1 MTEEN
6 NNTDF
11 DLIIIGG
18 GLVGAS
24 LACALANSSLRIA
37 IVEALPFKSDDSE
50 YQPAFDARSVAL
62 SYTSKQVFEGMGL
75 WSSINKLGVAAIKK
89 IHVSDRGHAGV
100 TRLNA
105 EDENVEALG
114 YVVETRVIG
123 KALFDRLK
131 KQNNVTLIAPAK
143 LKDFDLNA
151 EAATATIEVTTDE
164 KLVESKTLTAK
175 LLVAADGDDS
185 FVRRLSGVRIKQ
197 RNYEQSAV
205 IANVATDTPHNNQ
218 AFERFTDSGP
228 LALLPMAAT
237 ENEQNRYSLVWT
249 VKASEQDEMMTWS
262 DEMFL
267 EKLKTR
273 FGERAGKF
281 INVSKRHTY
290 PLSLMRAKEHVRER
304 LAIIGNA
311 AHTLHPVA
319 GQGFNLGLRD
329 VAALSQVIIDA
340 ARSKHGENKDIG
352 SLDNLNIYAAWRKRD
367 HIQTAMATDGLVRIF
382 SNNFLPLAA
391 LRNLAL
397 ITVDLV
403 PPLKK
408 VFARHA
414 MGFVGKLPRLGRG
427 LKL

>member
-1 MTEEN
+1 MIDEN
-6 NNTDF
+6 KTDF

-24 LACALANSSLRIA
+24 LACALSQAESSLRIA
-37 IVEALPFKSDDSE
+37 IVEAFPFKSDDTE

-62 SYTSKQVFEGMGL
+62 SYTSKQVFEGIGL

-89 IHVSDRGHAGV
+89 IHISDRGHAGI

-105 EDENVEALG
+105 EDENIDALG

-123 KALFDRLK
+123 KALFDTLK
-131 KQNNVTLIAPAK
+131 KQKNITLIAPAK
-143 LKDFDLNA
+143 LKDFDLTKEKA
-151 EAATATIEVTTDE
+151 SARIEIDG
-164 KLVESKTLTAK
+164 KDKILTAK

-185 FVRRLSGVRIKQ
+185 VVRRLSGVRIRSKEYDQ
-197 RNYEQSAV
+197 AAV
-205 IANVATDTPHNNQ
+205 IANIATDQPHNNR

-237 ENEQNRYSLVWT
+237 QDEKNRYSLVWT
-249 VKASEQDEMMTWS
+249 INRSEQEEMMNWDDKT
-262 DEMFL
+262 FL
-267 EKLKTR
+267 LKLKER
-273 FGERAGKF
+273 FGERAGHF
-281 INVSKRHTY
+281 LHVSQRHAY
-290 PLSLMRAKEHVRER
+290 PLSLMRAREHVRER

-329 VAALSQVIIDA
+329 VAALSQVIIDTL
-340 ARSKHGENKDIG
+340 HENKDIG
-352 SLDNLNIYAAWRKRD
+352 ELSHLKLYADWRRRD
-367 HIQTAMATDGLVRIF
+367 HIQTAMATDGLVRLF

-391 LRNLAL
+391 LRNLGL
-397 ITVDLV
+397 LVVDLV

-414 MGFVGKLPRLGRG
+414 MGFVGKLPRLARG

>member
-1 MTEEN
+1 MSTN
-6 NNTDF
+6 KDNTDF
-11 DLIIIGG
+11 DVIIVGG

-37 IVEALPFKSDDSE
+37 IIEAFPFSSDDIE

-62 SYTSKQVFEGMGL
+62 SYVSKQIFAGMGL

-100 TRLNA
+100 TRLDSRN
-105 EDENVEALG
+105 EKVEALG

-123 KALFDRLK
+123 KALFDALN
-131 KQNNVTLIAPAK
+131 KQANLSLIAPAT
-143 LKDFDLNA
+143 LSSFDLTA
-151 EAATATIEVTTDE
+151 EQASITIEHAGEIKSLST
-164 KLVESKTLTAK
+164 K
-175 LLVAADGDDS
+175 LLVAADGGDS
-185 FVRRLSGVRIKQ
+185 VVRRLSGVKVRERQ
-197 RNYEQSAV
+197 YEQCAV
-205 IANVATDTPHNNQ
+205 IANVATDMPHHNQ

-228 LALLPMAAT
+228 LALLPMAGTVKDPA
-237 ENEQNRYSLVWT
+237 EDSCRFSLVWT
-249 VKASEQDEMMTWS
+249 INKQQQDEVMSWDDDT
-262 DEMFL
+262 FL
-267 EKLKTR
+267 AHLRQR
-273 FGERAGKF
+273 FGERAGHF
-281 INVSKRHTY
+281 IQVSQRHVY
-290 PLSLMRAKEHVRER
+290 PLSLMRAQEHVRER

-340 ARSKHGENKDIG
+340 QREHKDIG
-352 SLDNLNIYAAWRKRD
+352 TLTTLKEYAEWRRRD
-367 HIQTAMATDGLVRIF
+367 HIQTAMATDGLVKLF
-382 SNNFLPLAA
+382 SNNILPLAA
-391 LRNLAL
+391 LRNLGL
-397 ITVDLV
+397 LVVDLV

>member
-1 MTEEN
+1 MSEN
-6 NNTDF
+6 LNTDF

-24 LACALANSSLRIA
+24 LACALENSSLSIA
-37 IVEALPFKSDDSE
+37 IIEAFPFKSDDSE

-62 SYTSKQVFEGMGL
+62 SYTSKQVFDGMGV

-123 KALFDRLK
+123 KALFDKLN
-131 KQNNVTLIAPAK
+131 KQENLTLIAPAK
-143 LKDFDLNA
+143 LKNFDLSSEFA
-151 EAATATIEVTTDE
+151 SATIEITNADG
-164 KLVESKTLTAK
+164 LVENKTITTK

-185 FVRRLSGVRIKQ
+185 VVRRLSGVRIKQ
-197 RNYEQSAV
+197 RNYEQSAI
-205 IANVATDTPHNNQ
+205 IANIATDQPHNNQ

-237 ENEQNRYSLVWT
+237 EKEKNRYSLVWT
-249 VKASEQDEMMTWS
+249 INSSEQEAMLNWS
-262 DEMFL
+262 DETFL
-267 EKLKTR
+267 EKLKAR
-273 FGERAGKF
+273 FGERAGQF
-281 INVSKRHTY
+281 IHVSPRHSY

-340 ARSKHGENKDIG
+340 SRENKDIG
-352 SLDNLNIYAAWRKRD
+352 SLDNLKIYSDWRKRD
-367 HIQTAMATDGLVRIF
+367 HIQTAMATDGLVRLF
-382 SNNFLPLAA
+382 SNNILPIAA
-391 LRNLAL
+391 LRNLGL
-397 ITVDLV
+397 LVVDLV

-408 VFARHA
+408 AFARHA
-414 MGFVGKLPRLGRG
+414 MGFVGKLPRLSRG

>member
-1 MTEEN
+1 MNREK
-6 NNTDF
+6 TDY

-24 LACALANSSLRIA
+24 LACALSDSSLRIA
-37 IVEALPFKSDDSE
+37 IVEAFPFKSDDSV

-62 SYTSKQVFEGMGL
+62 SHTSKQVFDGIGL
-75 WSSINKLGVAAIKK
+75 WPSINQLGVAAIKN
-89 IHVSDRGHAGV
+89 IHVSDRGHAGI

-105 EDENVEALG
+105 ENENVDALG

-123 KALFDRLK
+123 KALFQALK
-131 KQNNVTLIAPAK
+131 QQENVTFIAPAK
-143 LKDFDLNA
+143 LKDFTLTA
-151 EAATATIEVTTDE
+151 EKATASIEVTSSDNV
-164 KLVESKTLTAK
+164 VELKVLTTK

-185 FVRRLSGVRIKQ
+185 IVRRLSGVRIKQ
-197 RNYEQSAV
+197 HNYEQSAV
-205 IANVATDTPHNNQ
+205 IANIAADKPHNNK

-228 LALLPMAAT
+228 LALLPMASSHQD
-237 ENEQNRYSLVWT
+237 ENRYSLVWT
-249 VKASEQDEMMTWS
+249 IHRSEQEEMLGWDDETFLQKLQQRFGTRAGTFTKASQ
-262 DEMFL
+262 
-267 EKLKTR
+267 
-273 FGERAGKF
+273 
-281 INVSKRHTY
+281 RHAY
-290 PLSLMRAKEHVRER
+290 PLSFMRAKEHVRER

-311 AHTLHPVA
+311 AHSLHPVA

-340 ARSKHGENKDIG
+340 ERGNKDIG
-352 SLDNLNIYAAWRKRD
+352 DLSNLQVYADWRRRD
-367 HIQTAMATDGLVRIF
+367 HMQTAMATDGLVKLF

-391 LRNLAL
+391 LRNLGL
-397 ITVDLV
+397 LVVDLV

-414 MGFVGKLPRLGRG
+414 MGFVGKLPRLARG

>member
-1 MTEEN
+1 MINKTK
-6 NNTDF
+6 NTDF

-24 LACALANSSLRIA
+24 LACALENSSLRIA
-37 IVEALPFKSDDSE
+37 IIEAFPFKADNSE

-75 WSSINKLGVAAIKK
+75 WTSINKLGVAAIKK
-89 IHVSDRGHAGV
+89 IHISDRGHAGI

-105 EDENVEALG
+105 SDEDVEALG
-114 YVVETRVIG
+114 YVVETRVVG
-123 KALFDRLK
+123 KALFDRLT
-131 KQNNVTLIAPAK
+131 KQKNVTLIAPAK
-143 LKDFDLNA
+143 LKNFDLSTEMANA
-151 EAATATIEVTTDE
+151 TVEVTQNDG
-164 KLVESKTLTAK
+164 LVENKTLTAK

-205 IANVATDTPHNNQ
+205 VANIATDKPHANQ

-237 ENEQNRYSLVWT
+237 EKEKNRYSLVWT
-249 VKASEQDEMMTWS
+249 INSTEQEDMLSWS
-262 DEMFL
+262 DEQFL
-267 EKLKTR
+267 EKLKAR
-273 FGERAGKF
+273 FGGRAGNF
-281 INVSKRHTY
+281 ISVSQRHAY

-329 VAALSQVIIDA
+329 VAALSQVIVDA
-340 ARSKHGENKDIG
+340 SRKQKDIG
-352 SLDNLNIYAAWRKRD
+352 SLDNLTLYAKWRKRD
-367 HIQTAMATDGLVRIF
+367 HIQTAMATDGLVRLF

-391 LRNLAL
+391 IRNLGL
-397 ITVDLV
+397 LVVDLV

>member
-1 MTEEN
+1 MSDKID
-6 NNTDF
+6 NTDF

-24 LACALANSSLRIA
+24 LACALSDSSLRIA
-37 IVEALPFKSDDSE
+37 IIEAFPFKSDDSE

-62 SYTSKQVFEGMGL
+62 SHTSKQVFEGIGL
-75 WSSINKLGVAAIKK
+75 WPSINKLGVGAIKK
-89 IHVSDRGHAGV
+89 IHISDRGHAGI

-105 EDENVEALG
+105 GDEGVEALG

-123 KALFDRLK
+123 KALFDSLK
-131 KQNNVTLIAPAK
+131 KQKNITLIAPAK
-143 LKDFDLNA
+143 LKNFDLNA
-151 EAATATIEVTTDE
+151 DFASADIEITDSNN
-164 KLVESKTLTAK
+164 LVESRTLTAK
-175 LLVAADGDDS
+175 LLIAADGDDS
-185 FVRRLSGVRIKQ
+185 VVRRLSGVRIKQ

-205 IANVATDTPHNNQ
+205 IANIATDQSHNNQ

-237 ENEQNRYSLVWT
+237 DDEKNRYSLVWT
-249 VKASEQDEMMTWS
+249 INNSEQEEMMGWD
-262 DEMFL
+262 DETFL
-267 EKLKTR
+267 LRLKQR
-273 FGERAGKF
+273 FGERAGQF
-281 INVSKRHTY
+281 IQVSKRHAY
-290 PLSLMRAKEHVRER
+290 PLSLMRAQEHVRER

-340 ARSKHGENKDIG
+340 SRENKDIG
-352 SLDNLNIYAAWRKRD
+352 SLDNLTIYSDWRKRD
-367 HIQTAMATDGLVRIF
+367 HIQTAMATDGLVRLF
-382 SNNFLPLAA
+382 SNNFLPIAA
-391 LRNLAL
+391 LRNLGL
-397 ITVDLV
+397 LVVDLV

>member
-1 MTEEN
+1 MINKT

-24 LACALANSSLRIA
+24 LACALENASLRIA
-37 IVEALPFKSDDSE
+37 IIEAFPFKSDDSE

-62 SYTSKQVFEGMGL
+62 SYTSKQVFAGMGL
-75 WSSINKLGVAAIKK
+75 WSSINTLGVAAIKK
-89 IHVSDRGHAGV
+89 IHISDRGHAGV

-105 EDENVEALG
+105 DDEKVDALG

-123 KALFDRLK
+123 KALFDRLR
-131 KQNNVTLIAPAK
+131 KQENVTLIAPAK
-143 LKDFDLNA
+143 LKNFEINA
-151 EAATATIEVTTDE
+151 DVASATIEITNE
-164 KLVESKTLTAK
+164 NGLVESKVLTTK

-205 IANVATDTPHNNQ
+205 IANIATDKPHDNQ

-228 LALLPMAAT
+228 IALLPMAAT
-237 ENEQNRYSLVWT
+237 ENEKNRYSLVWT
-249 VKASEQDEMMTWS
+249 INSSEQEEMMTWS
-262 DEMFL
+262 DETFL
-267 EKLKTR
+267 EKLKAR
-273 FGERAGKF
+273 FGERAGQF
-281 INVSKRHTY
+281 THVSARYVY

-329 VAALSQVIIDA
+329 VAALSQVVMDA
-340 ARSKHGENKDIG
+340 SREKKDIG
-352 SLDNLNIYAAWRKRD
+352 DLAILQTYADWRGRD
-367 HIQTAMATDGLVRIF
+367 HIQTAMATDSIVRIF

-391 LRNLAL
+391 LRNLGL
-397 ITVDLV
+397 LVVDLV

-408 VFARHA
+408 IFARHA
-414 MGFVGKLPRLGRG
+414 MGFVGKSPRLSRG

>member
-1 MTEEN
+1 MPNKTI
-6 NNTDF
+6 NTDF

-24 LACALANSSLRIA
+24 LACALSLSQPESSLRIA
-37 IVEALPFKSDDSE
+37 IVEAFPFKSDDSE

-62 SYTSKQVFEGMGL
+62 SYTSKQVFEGIDL

-89 IHVSDRGHAGV
+89 IHISDRGHAGV

-105 EDENVEALG
+105 EDENVDALG

-123 KALFDRLK
+123 KALFKALE
-131 KQNNVTLIAPAK
+131 KQKNVTLIAPAK
-143 LKDFDLNA
+143 LKNFELGLNSA
-151 EAATATIEVTTDE
+151 SVIIETGKE
-164 KLVESKTLTAK
+164 KKEKTLTAK
-175 LLVAADGDDS
+175 LLVAADGGDS
-185 FVRRLSGVRIKQ
+185 IVRRLSGVRIKQ

-205 IANVATDTPHNNQ
+205 IANVATDQPHNNR

-237 ENEQNRYSLVWT
+237 KKEANRYSLVWT
-249 VKASEQDEMMTWS
+249 VKSSEQEEMMRWD
-262 DEMFL
+262 DETFL
-267 EKLKTR
+267 LKLKER
-273 FGERAGKF
+273 FGERAGQF
-281 INVSKRHTY
+281 INVSKRHVY
-290 PLSLMRAKEHVRER
+290 PLSLMRATEHVRER

-311 AHTLHPVA
+311 AHSLHPVA

-340 ARSKHGENKDIG
+340 ERDGNKDIG
-352 SLDNLNIYAAWRKRD
+352 QLSTLEIYEAWRRRD
-367 HIQTAMATDGLVRIF
+367 HIQTAMATDSLVRIF
-382 SNNFLPLAA
+382 SNKFLPLAA
-391 LRNLAL
+391 LRNLGL
-397 ITVDLV
+397 LVVDIV

>member
-1 MTEEN
+1 MINKTN
-6 NNTDF
+6 KTDF

-24 LACALANSSLRIA
+24 LACALAESSLRIA
-37 IVEALPFKSDDSE
+37 IIEAFPFRTDDSE

-75 WSSINKLGVAAIKK
+75 WPSINKLGVAAIKK
-89 IHVSDRGHAGV
+89 IHISDRGHAGI

-105 EDENVEALG
+105 DTEKVEALG

-123 KALFDRLK
+123 KALFEALN
-131 KQNNVTLIAPAK
+131 KQKNITLIAPAK
-143 LKDFDLNA
+143 LKNFNLSSEYADV
-151 EAATATIEVTTDE
+151 I
-164 KLVESKTLTAK
+164 VEQDGENKTLTTQ

-185 FVRRLSGVRIKQ
+185 IVRRLSGVRIKQ
-197 RNYEQSAV
+197 RNYEQCAV
-205 IANVATDTPHNNQ
+205 IANVATDQPHNNQ

-228 LALLPMAAT
+228 LALLPMAET
-237 ENEQNRYSLVWT
+237 KDEKNRYSLVWT
-249 VKASEQDEMMTWS
+249 IKSSEQESMMSWDDET
-262 DEMFL
+262 FL
-267 EKLKTR
+267 LKLKER
-273 FGERAGKF
+273 FGERAGQF
-281 INVSKRHTY
+281 IQVSKRHVY
-290 PLSLMRAKEHVRER
+290 PLSLMRAREHVRER

-340 ARSKHGENKDIG
+340 TRREDGENKDIG

-367 HIQTAMATDGLVRIF
+367 HIQTAMATDGLVRLF

-391 LRNLAL
+391 LRNLGL
-397 ITVDLV
+397 LVVDLV

>member
-1 MTEEN
+1 MN
-6 NNTDF
+6 KVDKTDY

-24 LACALANSSLRIA
+24 LACALSGSSLRIA
-37 IVEALPFKSDDSE
+37 IVEAFPFKSDDSE

-89 IHVSDRGHAGV
+89 IHISDRGHAGI

-105 EDENVEALG
+105 EDENVDALG

-123 KALFDRLK
+123 KALFEDLK
-131 KQNNVTLIAPAK
+131 KQKNITLIAPAK
-143 LKDFDLNA
+143 LKNFDLSLNSA
-151 EAATATIEVTTDE
+151 SVIIETGNEGDVKE
-164 KLVESKTLTAK
+164 MILSAK
-175 LLVAADGDDS
+175 LLVAADGGDS
-185 FVRRLSGVRIKQ
+185 VVRRLSGVRIKQ

-205 IANVATDTPHNNQ
+205 IANIATNLPHNNR

-237 ENEQNRYSLVWT
+237 ETEANRYSLVWT
-249 VKASEQDEMMTWS
+249 INSSDKDDMMSWDDET
-262 DEMFL
+262 FL
-267 EKLKTR
+267 NKLKER
-273 FGERAGKF
+273 FGERAGEF
-281 INVSKRHTY
+281 INVSKRHVY

-311 AHTLHPVA
+311 AHSLHPVA

-340 ARSKHGENKDIG
+340 ERAGNMDIG
-352 SLDNLNIYAAWRKRD
+352 LLTTLHTYADWRKRD
-367 HIQTAMATDGLVRIF
+367 HIQTAMATDSLVRVF
-382 SNNFLPLAA
+382 SNNILPLAA
-391 LRNLAL
+391 LRNLGL
-397 ITVDLV
+397 LVVDVV

>member
-1 MTEEN
+1 MTDKTD
-6 NNTDF
+6 NTDF

-24 LACALANSSLRIA
+24 LACALSDSSLRIA
-37 IVEALPFKSDDSE
+37 IIEAFPFKSDDSE

-62 SYTSKQVFEGMGL
+62 SYTSKQVFEGIGL
-75 WSSINKLGVAAIKK
+75 WPSINKLGVAAIKK
-89 IHVSDRGHAGV
+89 IHISDRGHAGI

-105 EDENVEALG
+105 DDENVDALG

-123 KALFDRLK
+123 KALFDRLN
-131 KQNNVTLIAPAK
+131 KQKNVTLIAPAK
-143 LKDFDLNA
+143 LKNFDLNA
-151 EAATATIEVTTDE
+151 ECASADIEITDSNN
-164 KLVESKTLTAK
+164 LVESRTLTAK
-175 LLVAADGDDS
+175 LLVAADGGDS
-185 FVRRLSGVRIKQ
+185 VVRRLSGVRIKQ

-205 IANVATDTPHNNQ
+205 IANIATDQPHNNQ

-237 ENEQNRYSLVWT
+237 DDEKNRYSLVWT
-249 VKASEQDEMMTWS
+249 INNSEQEEMMHWD
-262 DEMFL
+262 DETFL
-267 EKLKTR
+267 LKLKQR
-273 FGERAGKF
+273 FGERAGQF
-281 INVSKRHTY
+281 IQVSKRHVY

-340 ARSKHGENKDIG
+340 SRENKDIG
-352 SLDNLNIYAAWRKRD
+352 SLTTLQTYADWRKRD
-367 HIQTAMATDGLVRIF
+367 HIQTAMATDGLVRLF

-391 LRNLAL
+391 LRNLGL
-397 ITVDLV
+397 LVVDLV

-414 MGFVGKLPRLGRG
+414 MGYVGKLPRLGRG

>member
-1 MTEEN
+1 MLDKTTT
-6 NNTDF
+6 TDF

-24 LACALANSSLRIA
+24 LACALSQAEPALQIA
-37 IVEALPFKSDDSE
+37 IVEAYPFKTDDSE

-75 WSSINKLGVAAIKK
+75 WSSINKLGIAAIKK

-105 EDENVEALG
+105 ADENVDALG

-123 KALFDRLK
+123 KALFDVLNRQK
-131 KQNNVTLIAPAK
+131 NISLIAPAK
-143 LKDFDLNA
+143 LKNFELSADSA
-151 EAATATIEVTTDE
+151 SAIIEHDGE
-164 KLVESKTLTAK
+164 NKTLTAK
-175 LLVAADGDDS
+175 LLVAADGGDS
-185 FVRRLSGVRIKQ
+185 VVRRLSGVRIKQ

-205 IANVATDTPHNNQ
+205 IANVATDKVHHNQ

-228 LALLPMAAT
+228 LALLPMVAT
-237 ENEQNRYSLVWT
+237 ENEGNRFSLVWT
-249 VKASEQDEMMTWS
+249 INSADTEKMMNWDDETFLKKLQERFGTRAGQFIHASE
-262 DEMFL
+262 
-267 EKLKTR
+267 
-273 FGERAGKF
+273 
-281 INVSKRHTY
+281 RHVY
-290 PLSLMRAKEHVRER
+290 PLSLMRAQEHVRER

-340 ARSKHGENKDIG
+340 VRSNDVENNDIG
-352 SLDNLNIYAAWRKRD
+352 SLTVLNTYADWRRRD
-367 HIQTAMATDGLVRIF
+367 HMQTAMATDSLVRIF

-391 LRNLAL
+391 LRNLGL
-397 ITVDLV
+397 FVVDVV

-408 VFARHA
+408 LFARHA

>member
-1 MTEEN
+1 MINKT

-24 LACALANSSLRIA
+24 LACALENSSLRIA
-37 IVEALPFKSDDSE
+37 IIEAFPFKADNSE

-62 SYTSKQVFEGMGL
+62 SYTSKQVFDGMGV

-89 IHVSDRGHAGV
+89 IHISDRGHAGI

-123 KALFDRLK
+123 KALFDNLN
-131 KQNNVTLIAPAK
+131 KQKNLTLITPAK
-143 LKDFDLNA
+143 LKDFDLSSELA
-151 EAATATIEVTTDE
+151 SATIEITNDDG
-164 KLVESKTLTAK
+164 LVESKTLTTK

-185 FVRRLSGVRIKQ
+185 VVRRLSGVRIKQ

-205 IANVATDTPHNNQ
+205 IANIATDQPHHNQ

-237 ENEQNRYSLVWT
+237 EQEKNRYSLVWT
-249 VKASEQDEMMTWS
+249 INSSEQEEMMNWS
-262 DEMFL
+262 DETFL
-267 EKLKTR
+267 EKLKAR

-281 INVSKRHTY
+281 THISQRHSY

-340 ARSKHGENKDIG
+340 SHDNKDIG
-352 SLDNLNIYAAWRKRD
+352 SLDNLTIYSDWRKRD
-367 HIQTAMATDGLVRIF
+367 HIQTAMATDGLVRLF
-382 SNNFLPLAA
+382 SNNILPIAA
-391 LRNLAL
+391 LRNLGL
-397 ITVDLV
+397 LVVDLV

>member
-1 MTEEN
+1 MSEN
-6 NNTDF
+6 NSTDF

-24 LACALANSSLRIA
+24 LACALENASLRIA
-37 IVEALPFKSDDSE
+37 IVEAFPFKTDDSE

-62 SYTSKQVFEGMGL
+62 SYTSKQVFDGMGL

-89 IHVSDRGHAGV
+89 IHISDRGHAGI

-105 EDENVEALG
+105 DDEKVDALG

-123 KALFDRLK
+123 KALFDRLH
-131 KQNNVTLIAPAK
+131 KQENVTLIAPAK
-143 LKDFDLNA
+143 LKNFDINTDVA
-151 EAATATIEVTTDE
+151 SATVEVTNDQDV
-164 KLVESKTLTAK
+164 VESRVLTAK

-185 FVRRLSGVRIKQ
+185 FVRRLSGVQIKQ

-205 IANVATDTPHNNQ
+205 IANIATDKPHNNQ

-237 ENEQNRYSLVWT
+237 ENEKNRYSLVWT
-249 VKASEQDEMMTWS
+249 IHHSEQEEMMNWS
-262 DEMFL
+262 DETFL
-267 EKLKTR
+267 ENLKAR
-273 FGERAGKF
+273 FGARAGQF
-281 INVSKRHTY
+281 THVSPRYVY

-340 ARSKHGENKDIG
+340 SRENKDIG
-352 SLDNLNIYAAWRKRD
+352 ELTVLQTYADWRKRD
-367 HIQTAMATDGLVRIF
+367 HIQTAMATDSLVRIF

-391 LRNLAL
+391 LRNLGL
-397 ITVDLV
+397 LVVDLV

-414 MGFVGKLPRLGRG
+414 MGFVGKSPRLSRG

>member
-1 MTEEN
+1 MIEKAH
-6 NNTDF
+6 TDF

-24 LACALANSSLRIA
+24 LACALENSSLRIA
-37 IVEALPFKSDDSE
+37 IIEAFPFKADNSE

-62 SYTSKQVFEGMGL
+62 SYTSKQVFDGMGV

-89 IHVSDRGHAGV
+89 IHISDRGHAGI
-100 TRLNA
+100 TRLKA
-105 EDENVEALG
+105 EDEKVEALG

-123 KALFDRLK
+123 KALFDKLN
-131 KQNNVTLIAPAK
+131 KQENLTLIAPAK
-143 LKDFDLNA
+143 LKNFDLSSKLA
-151 EAATATIEVTTDE
+151 SATIEITNDDG
-164 KLVESKTLTAK
+164 LVENKTLTTK

-185 FVRRLSGVRIKQ
+185 VVRRLSGVRIKQ
-197 RNYEQSAV
+197 RNYEQSAI
-205 IANVATDTPHNNQ
+205 IANIATDQPHHNQ

-237 ENEQNRYSLVWT
+237 EKEKNRYSLVWT
-249 VKASEQDEMMTWS
+249 INSSEQEEMMNWS
-262 DEMFL
+262 DETFL
-267 EKLKTR
+267 AKLKAR
-273 FGERAGKF
+273 FGERAGQF
-281 INVSKRHTY
+281 THASQRHSY

-340 ARSKHGENKDIG
+340 SRDNKDIG
-352 SLDNLNIYAAWRKRD
+352 SLDILTIYSDWRKRD
-367 HIQTAMATDGLVRIF
+367 HIQTAMATDGLVRLF
-382 SNNFLPLAA
+382 SNNILPIAA
-391 LRNLAL
+391 LRNLGL
-397 ITVDLV
+397 LVVDLV

-408 VFARHA
+408 AFARHA

>member
-1 MTEEN
+1 MLN
-6 NNTDF
+6 KNDNTDF

-24 LACALANSSLRIA
+24 LACALSQSEPSLQIA
-37 IVEALPFKSDDSE
+37 IVEAYPFKADDSE

-62 SYTSKQVFEGMGL
+62 SYTSKQVFEGIGL

-105 EDENVEALG
+105 NDENVEALG

-123 KALFDRLK
+123 KALFEALN
-131 KQNNVTLIAPAK
+131 KQENVTLIAPAK
-143 LKDFDLNA
+143 LKNFELESGFA
-151 EAATATIEVTTDE
+151 SAIIETGSDHDGQE
-164 KLVESKTLTAK
+164 KTLTAK
-175 LLVAADGDDS
+175 LLVAADGGDS
-185 FVRRLSGVRIKQ
+185 VVRRLSGVRIKQ
-197 RNYEQSAV
+197 RSYEQSAM
-205 IANVATDTPHNNQ
+205 IANISTDKPHHNQ

-237 ENEQNRYSLVWT
+237 EQDPNRYSLVWT
-249 VKASEQDEMMTWS
+249 INSAETEKMMNWDDET
-262 DEMFL
+262 FL
-267 EKLKTR
+267 LKLKER
-273 FGERAGKF
+273 FGGRAGEF
-281 INVSKRHTY
+281 IHVSERHVY
-290 PLSLMRAKEHVRER
+290 PLSLMRAQEHVRER

-340 ARSKHGENKDIG
+340 TRDESGEKDIG
-352 SLDNLNIYAAWRKRD
+352 DLTTLKTYKDWRRRD
-367 HIQTAMATDGLVRIF
+367 HIQTAMATDSLVRIF
-382 SNNFLPLAA
+382 STNFLPLAA
-391 LRNLAL
+391 LRNLGL
-397 ITVDLV
+397 FVVDVV

-408 VFARHA
+408 AFARHA

>member
-1 MTEEN
+1 MTDT

-11 DLIIIGG
+11 DLMIVGG

-24 LACALANSSLRIA
+24 LACALAHSSLRIA
-37 IVEALPFKSDDSE
+37 IIEVYPFKSGGTE

-62 SYTSKQVFEGMGL
+62 SYTSKQVFDGIGL

-89 IHVSDRGHAGV
+89 IHISDRGHAGI

-105 EDENVEALG
+105 AAEDVDALG

-123 KALFDRLK
+123 TALFEQLN
-131 KQNNVTLIAPAK
+131 KQKNVTIIAPAK
-143 LKDFDLNA
+143 LKNFELNSNHASA
-151 EAATATIEVTTDE
+151 EIEVTSENQLLET
-164 KLVESKTLTAK
+164 KNITSK

-185 FVRRLSGVRIKQ
+185 IVRRLSGVRIKQ
-197 RNYEQSAV
+197 HNYEQSAV
-205 IANVATDTPHNNQ
+205 IANIATDKPHQNQ

-237 ENEQNRYSLVWT
+237 EEQPNRYSLVWT
-249 VKASEQDEMMTWS
+249 INSSEQKEIMAWDDET
-262 DEMFL
+262 FL
-267 EKLKTR
+267 HELSKR
-273 FGERAGKF
+273 FGTRAGQF
-281 INVSKRHTY
+281 SHVSKRHTY
-290 PLSLMRAKEHVRER
+290 PLNLMRAREHVRER

-329 VAALSQVIIDA
+329 VAALSQVINDA
-340 ARSKHGENKDIG
+340 ILDEQDIG
-352 SLDNLNIYAAWRKRD
+352 DLAVLKEYADWRKRD

-391 LRNLAL
+391 LRNLGL
-397 ITVDLV
+397 VVVDLV

-414 MGFVGKLPRLGRG
+414 MGFVGKLPRLARG

>member
-1 MTEEN
+1 MTDKN
-6 NNTDF
+6 DIDF

-24 LACALANSSLRIA
+24 LACALSQAELSLRIA
-37 IVEALPFKSDDSE
+37 IVEAFPFKSDDTE

-62 SYTSKQVFEGMGL
+62 SYTSKQVFEGIGL

-89 IHVSDRGHAGV
+89 IHISDRGHAGI
-100 TRLNA
+100 TRLSA
-105 EDENVEALG
+105 EDENIDALG

-123 KALFDRLK
+123 KALFDTLK
-131 KQNNVTLIAPAK
+131 KQKNITLIAPAK
-143 LKDFDLNA
+143 LKDFNL
-151 EAATATIEVTTDE
+151 TTDKASACIE
-164 KLVESKTLTAK
+164 IDGKDKILTAK

-185 FVRRLSGVRIKQ
+185 VVRRLSGVRIRSREYDQ
-197 RNYEQSAV
+197 AAV
-205 IANVATDTPHNNQ
+205 IANIATDQPHNNR

-237 ENEQNRYSLVWT
+237 QDEKNRYSLVWT
-249 VKASEQDEMMTWS
+249 INRSEQEEMMSWDDKT
-262 DEMFL
+262 FL
-267 EKLKTR
+267 LKLKER
-273 FGERAGKF
+273 FGERAGQF
-281 INVSKRHTY
+281 LQVSQRHAY
-290 PLSLMRAKEHVRER
+290 PLSLMRAREHVRER

-329 VAALSQVIIDA
+329 VAALSQVIIDTL
-340 ARSKHGENKDIG
+340 HENKDIG
-352 SLDNLNIYAAWRKRD
+352 ELSNLKIYADWRRRD
-367 HIQTAMATDGLVRIF
+367 HIQTAMATDGLVRLF

-391 LRNLAL
+391 LRNLGL
-397 ITVDLV
+397 LVVDLV

-414 MGFVGKLPRLGRG
+414 MGFVGKLPRLARG

>member
-1 MTEEN
+1 MSNKTD
-6 NNTDF
+6 NTDF

-24 LACALANSSLRIA
+24 LACALADSSLRIA
-37 IVEALPFKSDDSE
+37 IIEAFPFKSDDSE

-62 SYTSKQVFEGMGL
+62 SYTSKQVFEGIGL
-75 WSSINKLGVAAIKK
+75 WPTINKLGVAAIKK
-89 IHVSDRGHAGV
+89 IHISDRGHAGI

-105 EDENVEALG
+105 DDENVDALG

-123 KALFDRLK
+123 KALFDSLN
-131 KQNNVTLIAPAK
+131 KQKNVTLIAPAK
-143 LKDFDLNA
+143 LKNFDLNA
-151 EAATATIEVTTDE
+151 DCASASIELTDSDN
-164 KLVESKTLTAK
+164 LVESKTLTAK
-175 LLVAADGDDS
+175 LLVAADGGDS
-185 FVRRLSGVRIKQ
+185 VVRRLSGVRIKQ

-205 IANVATDTPHNNQ
+205 IANIATDQPHNNQ

-237 ENEQNRYSLVWT
+237 EDEKNRYSLVWT
-249 VKASEQDEMMTWS
+249 INNSEQEEMMTWD
-262 DEMFL
+262 DETFL
-267 EKLKTR
+267 LKLKQR
-273 FGERAGKF
+273 FGERAGQF
-281 INVSKRHTY
+281 IHVSKRHVY
-290 PLSLMRAKEHVRER
+290 PLSLMRTQEHVRER

-340 ARSKHGENKDIG
+340 SRENKDIG
-352 SLDNLNIYAAWRKRD
+352 SLTTLQTYADWRKRD

-382 SNNFLPLAA
+382 SNDFLPLAA
-391 LRNLAL
+391 LRNLGL
-397 ITVDLV
+397 LVVDLV

>member
-1 MTEEN
+1 MLKED

-11 DLIIIGG
+11 DLIIVGG

-24 LACALANSSLRIA
+24 LACALADSSLRIA
-37 IVEALPFKSDDSE
+37 IIEAFPFKSDDSE

-62 SYTSKQVFEGMGL
+62 SYTSKQVFDGIDL
-75 WSSINKLGVAAIKK
+75 WPSINKLGVAAIKK
-89 IHVSDRGHAGV
+89 IHISDRGHAGI

-105 EDENVEALG
+105 DDENVEALG

-123 KALFDRLK
+123 KALFESLN
-131 KQNNVTLIAPAK
+131 KQKNITLIAPAK
-143 LKDFDLNA
+143 LKNFDLNA
-151 EAATATIEVTTDE
+151 DFASADIEITNSNN
-164 KLVESKTLTAK
+164 LVESKTLTAK
-175 LLVAADGDDS
+175 LLVAADGDNS
-185 FVRRLSGVRIKQ
+185 VVRRLSGVRIKQ

-205 IANVATDTPHNNQ
+205 IANIATDQPHNNQ

-237 ENEQNRYSLVWT
+237 DDERNRYSLVWT
-249 VKASEQDEMMTWS
+249 VNNSEQEEMMGWN
-262 DEMFL
+262 DETFL
-267 EKLKTR
+267 LKLKQR
-273 FGERAGKF
+273 FGERAGQF
-281 INVSKRHTY
+281 THVSKRHAY
-290 PLSLMRAKEHVRER
+290 PLSLMRVKEHVRER

-340 ARSKHGENKDIG
+340 SRENKDIG
-352 SLDNLNIYAAWRKRD
+352 SLTTLQIYADWRKRD
-367 HIQTAMATDGLVRIF
+367 HIQTAMATDGLVRLF

-391 LRNLAL
+391 LRNLGL
-397 ITVDLV
+397 LVVDLV

>member
-1 MTEEN
+1 MPNKTN
-6 NNTDF
+6 KTDF

-24 LACALANSSLRIA
+24 LACALEKSSLRIA
-37 IVEALPFKSDDSE
+37 IVEAFPFKTDDSE

-62 SYTSKQVFEGMGL
+62 SYTSKQVFDGMGL

-89 IHVSDRGHAGV
+89 IHISDRGHAGI
-100 TRLNA
+100 TRLSA
-105 EDENVEALG
+105 EDENVDALG

-131 KQNNVTLIAPAK
+131 KQKNVTLIAPAK
-143 LKDFDLNA
+143 LKNFDLSSDIA
-151 EAATATIEVTTDE
+151 SATIEVTNDDN
-164 KLVESKTLTAK
+164 LVESKVLTTK

-205 IANVATDTPHNNQ
+205 IANIATDQPHHNQ

-237 ENEQNRYSLVWT
+237 ENEDNRYSLVWT
-249 VKASEQDEMMTWS
+249 INSSEQEDMMIWS
-262 DEMFL
+262 DEIFL
-267 EKLKTR
+267 EKLKAR
-273 FGERAGKF
+273 FGERAGQF
-281 INVSKRHTY
+281 TGVSARHVY

-340 ARSKHGENKDIG
+340 ERENKDIG
-352 SLDNLNIYAAWRKRD
+352 LLDNLNIYADWRKRD
-367 HIQTAMATDGLVRIF
+367 HIQTAMATDSLVRVF

-391 LRNLAL
+391 LRNLGL
-397 ITVDLV
+397 VVVDLV

>member
-1 MTEEN
+1 MLNKTDS
-6 NNTDF
+6 TDF

-24 LACALANSSLRIA
+24 LACALENSPLRIA
-37 IVEALPFKSDDSE
+37 IVEAFPFKADNSQ

-62 SYTSKQVFEGMGL
+62 SYTSKQVFDGMGV

-89 IHVSDRGHAGV
+89 IHISDRGHAGI

-123 KALFDRLK
+123 KALFDNLN
-131 KQNNVTLIAPAK
+131 KQKNLTLITPAK
-143 LKDFDLNA
+143 LKNFDLSSELA
-151 EAATATIEVTTDE
+151 SATIEITNDDG
-164 KLVESKTLTAK
+164 LVENKTLTTK

-185 FVRRLSGVRIKQ
+185 VVRRLSGVRIKQ
-197 RNYEQSAV
+197 RNYDQSAI
-205 IANVATDTPHNNQ
+205 IANIATDQPHHNQ

-237 ENEQNRYSLVWT
+237 EKEKNRYSLVWT
-249 VKASEQDEMMTWS
+249 INSSEQEEMMNWS
-262 DEMFL
+262 DETFL
-267 EKLKTR
+267 AKLKAR
-273 FGERAGKF
+273 FGERAGQF
-281 INVSKRHTY
+281 THVSQRHSY

-340 ARSKHGENKDIG
+340 RRENKDIG
-352 SLDNLNIYAAWRKRD
+352 SLENLMIYADWRKRD

-391 LRNLAL
+391 LRNLGL
-397 ITVDLV
+397 VVVDLV

>member
-1 MTEEN
+1 MSDKTD
-6 NNTDF
+6 NTDF

-24 LACALANSSLRIA
+24 LACALSDSSLRIA
-37 IVEALPFKSDDSE
+37 IIEAFPFKSDDSE

-62 SYTSKQVFEGMGL
+62 SHTSKQVFEGIGL
-75 WSSINKLGVAAIKK
+75 WPSINKLGVGAIKK
-89 IHVSDRGHAGV
+89 IHISDRGHAGI

-105 EDENVEALG
+105 GDEGVEALG

-123 KALFDRLK
+123 KALFDSLK
-131 KQNNVTLIAPAK
+131 KQKNITLIAPAK
-143 LKDFDLNA
+143 LKNFDLNA
-151 EAATATIEVTTDE
+151 DFASADIEITDSNN
-164 KLVESKTLTAK
+164 LVESRTLTAK
-175 LLVAADGDDS
+175 LLIAADGDDS
-185 FVRRLSGVRIKQ
+185 VVRRLSGVRIKQ

-205 IANVATDTPHNNQ
+205 IANIATDQSHNNQ

-237 ENEQNRYSLVWT
+237 DDEKNRYSLVWT
-249 VKASEQDEMMTWS
+249 INNSEQEEMMGWD
-262 DEMFL
+262 DETFL
-267 EKLKTR
+267 LKLKQR
-273 FGERAGKF
+273 FGERAGQF
-281 INVSKRHTY
+281 IHVSKRHVY
-290 PLSLMRAKEHVRER
+290 PLSLMRAQEHVRER

-340 ARSKHGENKDIG
+340 SRENKDIG
-352 SLDNLNIYAAWRKRD
+352 SLTTLQTYADWRKRD

-391 LRNLAL
+391 LRNLGL
-397 ITVDLV
+397 LVVDLV

>member
-1 MTEEN
+1 MLN
-6 NNTDF
+6 KQDKTDF

-24 LACALANSSLRIA
+24 LACALSDSSLRIA
-37 IVEALPFKSDDSE
+37 IIEAFPFKSDDSE

-62 SYTSKQVFEGMGL
+62 SYTSKQVFEGIGL

-89 IHVSDRGHAGV
+89 IHISDRGHAGI

-105 EDENVEALG
+105 DDENVEALG

-123 KALFDRLK
+123 KALFDSLN
-131 KQNNVTLIAPAK
+131 KQKNVTVIAPAK
-143 LKDFDLNA
+143 LKNFDLNA
-151 EAATATIEVTTDE
+151 DCASASIELTDSDN
-164 KLVESKTLTAK
+164 LVESKTLTAK
-175 LLVAADGDDS
+175 LLVAADGGDS
-185 FVRRLSGVRIKQ
+185 VVRRLSGVRIKQ
-197 RNYEQSAV
+197 RNYEQCAV
-205 IANVATDTPHNNQ
+205 IANIATDRAHNNQ

-237 ENEQNRYSLVWT
+237 ENEKNRYSLVWT
-249 VKASEQDEMMTWS
+249 INNSEQEEMMAWD
-262 DEMFL
+262 DETFL
-267 EKLKTR
+267 LKLKQR
-273 FGERAGKF
+273 FGERAGQF
-281 INVSKRHTY
+281 IHVSKRHVY
-290 PLSLMRAKEHVRER
+290 PLSLMRAQEHVRER

-340 ARSKHGENKDIG
+340 SRENKDIG
-352 SLDNLNIYAAWRKRD
+352 SLTTLQTYADWRKRD

-391 LRNLAL
+391 LRNLGL
-397 ITVDLV
+397 LVVDLV

>member
-1 MTEEN
+1 MPVKN
-6 NNTDF
+6 DNTDY

-24 LACALANSSLRIA
+24 LACALAESSLRIA
-37 IVEALPFKSDDSE
+37 IVEAFPFKSDDSE

-62 SYTSKQVFEGMGL
+62 SYTSKQVFEGMDL

-89 IHVSDRGHAGV
+89 IHISDRGHAGI

-105 EDENVEALG
+105 EDENVDALG

-123 KALFDRLK
+123 KALFEALK
-131 KQNNVTLIAPAK
+131 KQKNVTLIAPAK
-143 LKDFDLNA
+143 LKNFDLSLDSASVLLETGSDDN
-151 EAATATIEVTTDE
+151 I
-164 KLVESKTLTAK
+164 KESTLTAK
-175 LLVAADGDDS
+175 LLVAADGGDS
-185 FVRRLSGVRIKQ
+185 VVRRLSGVRIKQ

-205 IANVATDTPHNNQ
+205 IANIATDLPHNNR

-237 ENEQNRYSLVWT
+237 EKEANRYSLVWT
-249 VKASEQDEMMTWS
+249 INSVDKEEMMSWD
-262 DEMFL
+262 DETFL
-267 EKLKTR
+267 IKLKER
-273 FGERAGKF
+273 FGERAGAF
-281 INVSKRHTY
+281 INVSKRHAY
-290 PLSLMRAKEHVRER
+290 PLSLMRATEHVRER

-311 AHTLHPVA
+311 AHSLHPVA

-340 ARSKHGENKDIG
+340 ERDDNTDIG
-352 SLDNLNIYAAWRKRD
+352 LLTTLETYANWRRRD

-391 LRNLAL
+391 LRNLGL
-397 ITVDLV
+397 LVVDVV

>member
-1 MTEEN
+1 MTDEKKK
-6 NNTDF
+6 DF

-24 LACALANSSLRIA
+24 LACALENSSLRIA
-37 IVEALPFKSDDSE
+37 IVEAFPFKSDDSE

-89 IHVSDRGHAGV
+89 IHISDRGHAGI
-100 TRLNA
+100 TRLSA
-105 EDENVEALG
+105 DDENVEALG
-114 YVVETRVIG
+114 YVVETRVVG
-123 KALFDRLK
+123 KALFDGLN
-131 KQNNVTLIAPAK
+131 KQKNVTLIAPAK
-143 LKDFDLNA
+143 LKNFDLSSEIA
-151 EAATATIEVTTDE
+151 SATIEVTNDDN
-164 KLVESKTLTAK
+164 LVESKVLTTK

-205 IANVATDTPHNNQ
+205 IANVATDRPHNNQ

-237 ENEQNRYSLVWT
+237 ENEKNRYSLVWT
-249 VKASEQDEMMTWS
+249 VNSLEQEEMMTWS

-267 EKLKTR
+267 EKLKAR
-273 FGERAGKF
+273 FGERAGQF
-281 INVSKRHTY
+281 TNVSVRHVY

-340 ARSKHGENKDIG
+340 ERKNKDIG
-352 SLDNLNIYAAWRKRD
+352 LLDNLNIYADWRKRD
-367 HIQTAMATDGLVRIF
+367 HIQTAMATDSLVRIF

-391 LRNLAL
+391 LRNLGL
-397 ITVDLV
+397 VVVDLV

>member
-1 MTEEN
+1 MLN
-6 NNTDF
+6 NNDNTDF

-24 LACALANSSLRIA
+24 LACALAESGLHIA
-37 IVEALPFKSDDSE
+37 IIESFPFKSDDSE

-75 WSSINKLGVAAIKK
+75 WSSINKLGVAAIKH

-105 EDENVEALG
+105 DDENVDALG

-123 KALFDRLK
+123 KALFAALK
-131 KQNNVTLIAPAK
+131 KQQNVTLIAPAK
-143 LKDFDLNA
+143 LKNFETNA
-151 EAATATIEVTTDE
+151 ESAHAIIETEIDNQV
-164 KLVESKTLTAK
+164 VEQTLSAK
-175 LLVAADGDDS
+175 LLVAADGGDS
-185 FVRRLSGVRIKQ
+185 VVRRLSGVRIKQ
-197 RNYEQSAV
+197 RSYEQSAM
-205 IANVATDTPHNNQ
+205 IANIATDKPHHNK
-218 AFERFTDSGP
+218 AFERFTDTGP
-228 LALLPMAAT
+228 LALLPMTSTADEA
-237 ENEQNRYSLVWT
+237 NRFSLVWT
-249 VKASEQDEMMTWS
+249 IDSAETEKMMGWDDKT
-262 DEMFL
+262 FL
-267 EKLKTR
+267 LKLKER
-273 FGERAGKF
+273 FGTRAGEF
-281 INVSKRHTY
+281 IHVSERHVY
-290 PLSLMRAKEHVRER
+290 PLSLMRAREHVRER

-311 AHTLHPVA
+311 AHTVHPVA

-329 VAALSQVIIDA
+329 VAALSQVIMDA
-340 ARSKHGENKDIG
+340 VRSENKDIG
-352 SLDNLNIYAAWRKRD
+352 DLAVLKTYADWRRRD
-367 HIQTAMATDGLVRIF
+367 HIQTTMATDSLVRIF

-391 LRNLAL
+391 LRNLGL
-397 ITVDLV
+397 FVVDVV

>member
-1 MTEEN
+1 MTDKN
-6 NNTDF
+6 DIDF

-24 LACALANSSLRIA
+24 LACALSQAESSLRIA
-37 IVEALPFKSDDSE
+37 IVEAFPFKSDDTE

-62 SYTSKQVFEGMGL
+62 SYTSKQVFEGIGL

-89 IHVSDRGHAGV
+89 IHISDRGHAGI
-100 TRLNA
+100 TRLSA
-105 EDENVEALG
+105 EDENIDALG

-123 KALFDRLK
+123 KALFDTLK
-131 KQNNVTLIAPAK
+131 KQKNITLIAPAK
-143 LKDFDLNA
+143 LKDFDLTTEKA
-151 EAATATIEVTTDE
+151 SARIEIDGKDKV
-164 KLVESKTLTAK
+164 LTAK

-185 FVRRLSGVRIKQ
+185 VVRRLSGVRIRGREYDQ
-197 RNYEQSAV
+197 AAV
-205 IANVATDTPHNNQ
+205 IANIATDQPHNNR

-237 ENEQNRYSLVWT
+237 QDEKNRYSLVWT
-249 VKASEQDEMMTWS
+249 INRSEQEEMMSWDDKT
-262 DEMFL
+262 FL
-267 EKLKTR
+267 LKLKER
-273 FGERAGKF
+273 FGERAGQF
-281 INVSKRHTY
+281 LQVSQRHVY
-290 PLSLMRAKEHVRER
+290 PLSLMRAREHVRER

-329 VAALSQVIIDA
+329 VAALSQVIIDTLY
-340 ARSKHGENKDIG
+340 ENKDIG
-352 SLDNLNIYAAWRKRD
+352 ELSNLKIYADWRRRD
-367 HIQTAMATDGLVRIF
+367 HIQTAMATDGLVRLF

-391 LRNLAL
+391 LRNLGL
-397 ITVDLV
+397 LVVDLV

-414 MGFVGKLPRLGRG
+414 MGFVGKLPRLARG

>member
-1 MTEEN
+1 MKDI

-24 LACALANSSLRIA
+24 LACALENSSLRIA
-37 IVEALPFKSDDSE
+37 IVEAFPFKVDNTE

-89 IHVSDRGHAGV
+89 IHISDRGHAGI

-105 EDENVEALG
+105 DDENVEALG

-123 KALFDRLK
+123 KALFDRLT
-131 KQNNVTLIAPAK
+131 KQKNVTLIAPAK
-143 LKDFDLNA
+143 LKDFNLSA
-151 EAATATIEVTTDE
+151 EMASATVEVTKNDG
-164 KLVESKTLTAK
+164 LVENKILTTK

-205 IANVATDTPHNNQ
+205 VANVATDKPHANL

-237 ENEQNRYSLVWT
+237 EKEKNRYSLVWT
-249 VKASEQDEMMTWS
+249 INSTEQEDMLSWS
-262 DEMFL
+262 DEQFL
-267 EKLKTR
+267 EKLKAR
-273 FGERAGKF
+273 FGERAGNF
-281 INVSKRHTY
+281 INVSPRHAY

-340 ARSKHGENKDIG
+340 SRKQKDIG
-352 SLDNLNIYAAWRKRD
+352 LLDNLTLYADWRKRD
-367 HIQTAMATDGLVRIF
+367 HIQTAMATDGLVRLF

-391 LRNLAL
+391 IRNLGL
-397 ITVDLV
+397 LVVDLV

>member
-1 MTEEN
+1 MKATK
-6 NNTDF
+6 TDF

-24 LACALANSSLRIA
+24 LACALSQSSLRIA
-37 IVEALPFKSDDSE
+37 IIEAFPFKSDDSE

-62 SYTSKQVFEGMGL
+62 SYTSKQVFEGMDL

-89 IHVSDRGHAGV
+89 IHISDRGHAGI

-123 KALFDRLK
+123 KALFDALN
-131 KQNNVTLIAPAK
+131 KQKNITLIAPAK
-143 LKDFDLNA
+143 LKTFDLNEEFA
-151 EAATATIEVTTDE
+151 SATIEVVDTEQTN
-164 KLVESKTLTAK
+164 KNNIVESKTLTAK
-175 LLVAADGDDS
+175 LLVAADGGDS
-185 FVRRLSGVRIKQ
+185 VVRRLSGVRIKQ
-197 RNYEQSAV
+197 RNYEQCAV
-205 IANVATDTPHNNQ
+205 IANVATDQPHNNQ

-237 ENEQNRYSLVWT
+237 ENEANRYSLVWT
-249 VKASEQDEMMTWS
+249 INSSEQESMMSWDDET
-262 DEMFL
+262 FL
-267 EKLKTR
+267 LKLKER
-273 FGERAGKF
+273 FGERAGQF
-281 INVSKRHTY
+281 LGVSSRHVY

-311 AHTLHPVA
+311 AHSLHPVA

-340 ARSKHGENKDIG
+340 QRNNKEF
-352 SLDNLNIYAAWRKRD
+352 SNLTTLQAYADWRRRD

-391 LRNLAL
+391 LRNLGL
-397 ITVDLV
+397 LVVDTV

-408 VFARHA
+408 LFARHA